1 MTAKQLV
8 DCNVL
13 CAQSEVVNELM
24 SNNDRLLDSAIN
36 LGEYDD
42 VLEWWL
48 ITPYLAKQLI
58 EHSEVIVFDYG
69 CHWWGRQTSGQAIYM
84 DYAIQQIAEELY

>member
-1 MTAKQLV
+1 MTVKQLV

-24 SNNDRLLDSAIN
+24 NSNDRLLDSAIN

-48 ITPYLAKQLI
+48 NHL
-58 EHSEVIVFDYG
+58 S
-69 CHWWGRQTSGQAIYM
+69 WQAY
-84 DYAIQQIAEELY
+84 